1 MTGLSVLFLG
11 VGLGLR
17 HATDVDHVVVIS
29 ALVQR
34 EPGIWRAARIAV
46 FWGLGHSAAFFG
58 LGLLIVL
65 AGVRVPAAF
74 DRSTDLLVAIML
86 LGFGAWHLARSRSER
101 AEAKASEG
109 VSSYRRPVLIGL
121 VHGLAGSAAIALLA
135 ATTIPSRALAIL
147 YLALF
152 AFGTVLG
159 MVALTLVMSQP
170 ISWTM
175 RRHGF
180 LRRGSKVFAALLSM
194 AVGAAIVAR
203 TVFIT
208 RFQP

>member
-1 MTGLSVLFLG
+1 MTGVSVLLLG

-17 HATDVDHVVVIS
+17 HATDADHVVVVS

-34 EPGIWRAARIAV
+34 EPSIWRAARVAA

-65 AGVRVPAAF
+65 AGVRIPAAF
-74 DRSTDLLVAIML
+74 DRSTDLLVAVML
-86 LGFGAWHLARSRSER
+86 LGFGAWHLVRSRSGSMR
-101 AEAKASEG
+101 VTAGEG
-109 VSSYRRPVLIGL
+109 VSSYARPVLIGV

-135 ATTIPSRALAIL
+135 ATTIPSPALAVL
-147 YLALF
+147 YLAVF

-159 MVALTLVMSQP
+159 MVVLTLVMSQP

-175 RRHGF
+175 CRHGF
-180 LRRGSKVFAALLSM
+180 LRQGLTVLVALLNVGLG
-194 AVGAAIVAR
+194 AVILARAAFGAGA
-203 TVFIT
+203 
-208 RFQP
+208 P